1 MVVAFSVKVPRPVE
15 NEAASQHV
23 PIVSSS
29 IIYKLMDTV
38 TQKVVE
44 LLPPIIEKRVTGEA
58 TVLQLFD
65 IGLKGKKTT
74 QVGGCRVSNGVVE
87 KSKLARVMRDGES
100 VFEGKPP
107 VSRFPVFRSRGC
119 TDCSR
124 TIAALGSVYAHYF
137 SSSNESVISGRL
149 DTLKQHKRDML
160 EVARGTE
167 CGMNLAGFN
176 DLRVGDIIEM
186 YEEVSLPGKLS

>member
-38 TQKVVE
+38 TQKVAE

-87 KSKLARVMRDGES
+87 KSKLARVMRDGKS
-100 VFEGKPP
+100 IFEGEQP
-107 VSRFPVFRSRGC
+107 VSRFTQFPGC
-119 TDCSR
+119 GCADC
-124 TIAALGSVYAHYF
+124 
-137 SSSNESVISGRL
+137 
-149 DTLKQHKRDML
+149 
-160 EVARGTE
+160 
-167 CGMNLAGFN
+167 NLAAFGPMYACRLNGFAYN
-176 DLRVGDIIEM
+176 WLQV
-186 YEEVSLPGKLS
+186 VSIP